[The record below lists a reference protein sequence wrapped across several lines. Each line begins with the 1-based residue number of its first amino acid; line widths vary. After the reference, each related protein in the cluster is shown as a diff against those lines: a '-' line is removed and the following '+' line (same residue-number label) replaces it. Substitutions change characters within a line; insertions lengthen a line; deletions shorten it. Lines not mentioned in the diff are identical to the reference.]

1 MKNNIFNLLKVFL
14 FFLIITGGGNTITL
28 SAQQSGKRI
37 ITGQVI
43 DDENQ
48 EPLIGVSVLVVGTT
62 TGTITDFDGNYSVEL
77 PAGSKQLQ
85 FSYIGYASQTVNVSA
100 NVLNI
105 RLKSDT
111 EMLSDVV
118 VIGYGTQR
126 KSDLTGSVTN
136 VSSEDFNTG
145 LVSSPEQLIN
155 GKISGVQIMSNSGSP
170 TAGSTIRVRGGA
182 SLNASNDP
190 LIVLDGVPLEQ
201 GGISGNDGNFL
212 SLINPND
219 IESMTILKDASS
231 TAIYGSRASNG
242 VIIITTK
249 KGNSDK
255 LKVTF
260 STTNSIQTRTRMADM
275 LSYDQ
280 FVNVVKR
287 KEVLPSKLY
296 WERQTPT
303 GTTRFIITLSEQI
316 TT

>member
-1 MKNNIFNLLKVFL
+1 M
-14 FFLIITGGGNTITL
+14 
-28 SAQQSGKRI
+28 
-37 ITGQVI
+37 
-43 DDENQ
+43 
-48 EPLIGVSVLVVGTT
+48 VVGTT

-280 FVNVVKR
+280 FVNVVKNAR
-287 KEVLPSKLY
+287 KCCPASFIGNGKHRL
-296 WERQTPT
+296 ERP
-303 GTTRFIITLSEQI
+303 GLS
-316 TT
+316 

>member
-1 MKNNIFNLLKVFL
+1 MKNNILTLLKVFFL
-14 FFLIITGGGNTITL
+14 SLLIIGSGNTFTL
-28 SAQQSGKRI
+28 SAQQSGNRI

-62 TGTITDFDGNYSVEL
+62 IGTITDFDGNYSVEL

-85 FSYIGYASQTVNVSA
+85 FSYIGYKTQTVNVSDK
-100 NVLNI
+100 VLNI
-105 RLKSDT
+105 RLESDS
-111 EMLSDVV
+111 EMLGDVV

-219 IESMTILKDASS
+219 IESMTILKDAS
-231 TAIYGSRASNG
+231 
-242 VIIITTK
+242 
-249 KGNSDK
+249 
-255 LKVTF
+255 
-260 STTNSIQTRTRMADM
+260 
-275 LSYDQ
+275 
-280 FVNVVKR
+280 
-287 KEVLPSKLY
+287 
-296 WERQTPT
+296 
-303 GTTRFIITLSEQI
+303 
-316 TT
+316 